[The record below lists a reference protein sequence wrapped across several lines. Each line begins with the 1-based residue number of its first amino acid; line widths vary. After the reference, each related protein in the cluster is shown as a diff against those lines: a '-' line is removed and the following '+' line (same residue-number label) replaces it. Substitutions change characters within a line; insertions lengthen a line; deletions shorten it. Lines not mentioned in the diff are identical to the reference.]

1 MRLVAKV
8 LLILLSVVAGATFMY
23 SAYTKV
29 QPIQPFEYTMV
40 QYLHMPWLLASIAAR
55 FFVGLEA
62 ALGGLMIL
70 HFFGDRK
77 WVPKTAFALLV
88 VFSIYLIALWAV
100 AGNNLN
106 CGCFGDAI
114 WMSPSTSLI
123 KNAVLMLFIGLVI
136 RFHHGFNY
144 KWVNA
149 TAVTL
154 FICTISLPYILFA
167 IQAGEP
173 SWLRKDRYK
182 ADFTPLY
189 NPVKTDS
196 ATAVAAALYPLVP
209 NVDLTKG
216 KHIVAFLSPSCPH
229 CRIAA
234 RKMHLMKLDNPSFP
248 FFMVIG
254 GLTSDLK
261 DFWKESDAQNIPYMR
276 LDRDPFLNFTGG
288 VFPLIIWVN
297 NGWVEAKSTYNTMN
311 PGEIEHWLA
320 PAHP

>member
-1 MRLVAKV
+1 MRLVIKY
-8 LLILLSVVAGATFMY
+8 LLVFLSVVVGATFMY
-23 SAYTKV
+23 SAYTKIL
-29 QPIQPFEYTMV
+29 PIAPFEYTMV
-40 QYLHMPWLLASIAAR
+40 EYLHLPWLLAAVAAR

-70 HFFGDRK
+70 HFFGDKK
-77 WVPKTAFALLV
+77 WVPKTAFLLLIL
-88 VFSIYLIALWAV
+88 FSIYLVALWAV

-123 KNAVLMLFIGLVI
+123 KNAVLLLFIGLVI
-136 RFHHGFNY
+136 RFHKGFNY

-149 TAVTL
+149 TALSL
-154 FICTISLPYILFA
+154 FACTIILPFILFA

-182 ADFTPLY
+182 ADFTRLY
-189 NPVKTDS
+189 HPVDVDS
-196 ATAVAAALYPLVP
+196 ATAAQAALVPYPATP
-209 NVDLTKG
+209 TIDLATG

-234 RKMHLMKLDNPSFP
+234 RKMHLMKQSNPALP
-248 FFMVIG
+248 FFIVIG
-254 GLTSDLK
+254 GLTTDLK
-261 DFWKESDAQNIPYMR
+261 DFWKESSAESIPYMR
-276 LDRDPFLNFTGG
+276 LDREPFLSFTGG

-297 NGWVEAKSTYNTMN
+297 DGWVEAKSTYNTMN
-311 PGEIEHWLA
+311 QGEIEKWLGKR
-320 PAHP
+320 